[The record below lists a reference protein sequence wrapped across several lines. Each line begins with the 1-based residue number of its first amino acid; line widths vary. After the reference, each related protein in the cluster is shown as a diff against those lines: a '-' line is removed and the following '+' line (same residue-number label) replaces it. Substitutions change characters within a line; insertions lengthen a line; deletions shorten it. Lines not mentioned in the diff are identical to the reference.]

1 MRTNATLFRRTATTT
16 TYRRRKGFLWQVW
29 KGRTSYL
36 MLLPFL
42 IPFIVF
48 VVIPIGGSAYLSMT
62 KYRAIAQNPPEYI
75 GFDNYRELLSVEIKE
90 YPLLYDEDTGEA
102 MFQCGRRKVPES
114 EVAVKEAEGETCER
128 AFMRPREV
136 LSEGYGEVKH
146 FSILGKSYI
155 IGARDER
162 FWHALMNTF
171 TYVFVVV
178 ALNVLFGLTLALA
191 LQRQTLI
198 NMTLRTI
205 FFLPSV
211 TSTLAIIVVWNW
223 VFKGQDYGL
232 INAIRAELGASQA
245 ITFLREKNWT
255 LPVIIMLA
263 VWGGMGY
270 NMILFLAGL
279 QNIGQD
285 VYDAAMVDG
294 ASVPQRFF
302 HITLPLLR
310 PTLLFVIITGTI
322 AAFQVFESVYVLF
335 SDAETVGGVLDSGL
349 TVVVYL
355 YEEGFRQFNQGY
367 AAAMAWILFIII
379 FILTLINL
387 RFGRASEGD

>member
-90 YPLLYDEDTGEA
+90 YPWLYDEDTGEA

-223 VFKGQDYGL
+223 
-232 INAIRAELGASQA
+232 
-245 ITFLREKNWT
+245 
-255 LPVIIMLA
+255 VIIMLA